1 MDEVSIQLAEPEDAE
16 MLTDIS
22 TRSFNSDAEVGAPGK
37 GGPPGYDSVETQKR
51 AIQATWG
58 EYLKIMY
65 DEKIVGGTTV
75 IKISDTHHEIVNV
88 FIDPN
93 FHRMGIGTQSFEL
106 IKARYPKVKKW
117 TLDTPDWNTRTKAY
131 YERLE
136 FEQYGIFRWAPS
148 FELRAYQ
155 LLLDPDYVVK
165 ITKIVDVVDND
176 QRYIIEGIIE
186 SISEAREV
194 FSKKD
199 NKHHRIA
206 DVILNDSSSTI
217 KIVLWDDMIRQ
228 IKSGERIR
236 IETAYVSTFRDEMQL
251 NVSKFGR
258 IAILH

>member
-1 MDEVSIQLAEPEDAE
+1 MTEVSIELAEPEDAE
-16 MLTDIS
+16 ILTEIS
-22 TRSFNSDAEVGAPGK
+22 TRSFDSDAEVGAPGK
-37 GGPPGYDSVETQKR
+37 GGPPGYDSVEHQRR

-58 EYLKIMY
+58 EYLKIMH

-75 IKISDTHHEIVNV
+75 IKIADTHHEVVNV

-93 FHRMGIGTQSFEL
+93 FHRMGFGTQSFEL
-106 IKARYPKVKKW
+106 IKARYPKVKRW
-117 TLDTPDWNTRTKAY
+117 TLDTPDWNTRTNAY
-131 YERLE
+131 YEKLG
-136 FEQYGIFRWAPS
+136 FKQYGMFRWVPD

-155 LLLDPDYVVK
+155 LLLDPDYELE
-165 ITKIVDVVDND
+165 ITRIADVVDND

-186 SISEAREV
+186 SISESREV

-206 DVILNDSSSTI
+206 EAVLKDSSTSI
-217 KIVLWDDMIRQ
+217 KLVLWNEMIRQ
-228 IKSGERIR
+228 VRTGERIR

-258 IAILH
+258 IAILQ